1 MKTGLIF
8 SNYGHRNIAGTAGKN
23 RNGNANFSRMYLW
36 HITAI
41 CLLFHSCKVMAEITM
56 EQIIGRAHEAHKS

>member
-1 MKTGLIF
+1 LD
-8 SNYGHRNIAGTAGKN
+8 
-23 RNGNANFSRMYLW
+23 FSRLYLW

-56 EQIIGRAHEAHKS
+56 EQIIGRHMKRTNPNNKEKITNVKRILHEEV